1 MSHTYQYI
9 ALCCAALWPFALRA
23 QLFEEEPVE
32 YTPDATESQLSLQ
45 ECLDRALE
53 HNKSLIA
60 ARKSAERYAYTAKAY
75 RANYFPNF
83 KLHGMDLYSNTEG
96 ALTIAGGYLPTFAF
110 NAATG
115 QLVPNVLTGADGS
128 VVTGADGTPVFKEYA
143 YFPDQDITYKVGNI
157 IQGGISVEQ
166 PLYMGGKITAA
177 YRMARLGQQMAEL
190 SAEMQESEVILQTEN
205 AFMLVVKATQLGRV
219 AARYNELLKELLSN
233 VESAYRHGLKSN
245 NDVLKV
251 SVKLGESE
259 LKLRQSENALR
270 LAQMNLCHVV
280 GLPLDSAVHVREADL
295 MLTPEAPSSAADVSN
310 RPEFDLLEQQ
320 VSLAGEQV
328 KLERSD
334 FLPQVALAGS
344 YSYVHGFE
352 VNDKNLFYKPGYGV
366 ALSVSVPL
374 FHFGEGMNK
383 VRAARK
389 EQERIAAQRE
399 DLVEQMNLEL
409 VQAANNLD
417 EAFLE
422 VALTDKSLSQAEE
435 NLRTSGREYELG
447 LETLTDYMEAQ
458 TLWQQAV
465 ADKVDARCRL
475 FLAGTKYRKAAGTLR
490 R

>member
-1 MSHTYQYI
+1 
-9 ALCCAALWPFALRA
+9 
-23 QLFEEEPVE
+23 
-32 YTPDATESQLSLQ
+32 
-45 ECLDRALE
+45 
-53 HNKSLIA
+53 
-60 ARKSAERYAYTAKAY
+60 
-75 RANYFPNF
+75 
-83 KLHGMDLYSNTEG
+83 
-96 ALTIAGGYLPTFAF
+96 
-110 NAATG
+110 
-115 QLVPNVLTGADGS
+115 
-128 VVTGADGTPVFKEYA
+128 
-143 YFPDQDITYKVGNI
+143 
-157 IQGGISVEQ
+157 
-166 PLYMGGKITAA
+166 
-177 YRMARLGQQMAEL
+177 
-190 SAEMQESEVILQTEN
+190 
-205 AFMLVVKATQLGRV
+205 
-219 AARYNELLKELLSN
+219 
-233 VESAYRHGLKSN
+233 
-245 NDVLKV
+245 
-251 SVKLGESE
+251 
-259 LKLRQSENALR
+259 
-270 LAQMNLCHVV
+270 
-280 GLPLDSAVHVREADL
+280 
-295 MLTPEAPSSAADVSN
+295 
-310 RPEFDLLEQQ
+310 
-320 VSLAGEQV
+320 LAGEQV

-344 YSYVHGFE
+344 YSYLHGFE

-399 DLVEQMNLEL
+399 DLVEQMNLAL

-422 VALTDKSLSQAEE
+422 VSLTDKLLSEAEE